1 MDVVLCR
8 NVLIS
13 MSAEKTAEIT
23 RRLIEMLAPGGW
35 LIPGPSD
42 PLAGKCLGRPHI
54 TPNGIFYRRPDDGRA
69 AKAPAKDIGPLAAP
83 AEGTPMR
90 QPRGAARMRPAQ
102 GRTAAGSTR
111 RTSKPATTRA
121 AVPVARSDE
130 HTSELQSLM
139 RISYAVF
146 CL

>member
-1 MDVVLCR
+1 MVTFREANLASLQPAVPGNSLAHMDVVLCR
-8 NVLIS
+8 NVLIY

-54 TPNGIFYRRPDDGRA
+54 TPNGIFYRWPEDGRE
-69 AKAPAKDIGPLAAP
+69 AKAPAKDIL
-83 AEGTPMR
+83 
-90 QPRGAARMRPAQ
+90 
-102 GRTAAGSTR
+102 
-111 RTSKPATTRA
+111 
-121 AVPVARSDE
+121 RSEE

-146 CL
+146 CLKK